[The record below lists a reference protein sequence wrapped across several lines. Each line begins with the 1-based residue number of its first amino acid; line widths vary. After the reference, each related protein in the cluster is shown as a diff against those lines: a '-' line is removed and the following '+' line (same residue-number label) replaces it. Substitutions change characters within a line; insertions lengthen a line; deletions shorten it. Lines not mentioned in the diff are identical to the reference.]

1 MTTYNHE
8 RYITTA
14 IQSVLDQT
22 FRDFELVIVNDGSTD
37 GTGERIRRFGDQRIV
52 YLPQQNQGPSLATN
66 NAILA
71 SRGRYVALTSGDDV
85 SYPRRLQR
93 QIDAVAESS
102 CNVIFSWFDFIDDAG
117 RVIPGHFGDGRFD
130 IHNRSRAEYLRD
142 LFFKGNFLHDVTA
155 LIDRQALLEAGLY
168 DVATIQLQD
177 FDMHLK
183 LLTNHDFFVVPERLV
198 GYRMR
203 SDRMNLSKNSVRTV
217 FELCQVYRRMLDRVP
232 IELFREAF
240 KDQVRTSDFN
250 DGVELELEKAFVYL
264 SHDQRWIQS
273 LASEKLFG
281 LFQNPEV
288 RVVAKTR
295 YSLGLPQLYD
305 LYQGADGANIALVD
319 ELQRWIK
326 ELETAKDWLDEQR
339 QNWIRTAEQ
348 TAAELDATRRWIKEL
363 ETRKDWLDEQRQN
376 WMRTAEQTAAE
387 LERTRLALTETQFQ
401 LTESRRRCD
410 DALAIAARAQ
420 SGMFWKLRILGS
432 KLKRFMAGGTR

>member
-8 RYITTA
+8 RYITAA

-22 FRDFELVIVNDGSTD
+22 FGDFELVIVNDGSTD
-37 GTGERIRRFGDQRIV
+37 GTDEQVRRFDDERIV
-52 YLPQQNQGPSLATN
+52 YLLQENQGPSCATN

-85 SYPRRLQR
+85 SYPRRLQ
-93 QIDAVAESS
+93 QQLDAVTESS
-102 CNVIFSWFDFIDDAG
+102 CHVIFSWFDFIDSAG
-117 RVIPGHFGDGRFD
+117 RVIPGDFGDGRFD

-155 LIDRQALLEAGLY
+155 LIDRQALLDAGLY
-168 DVATIQLQD
+168 DVASIQSQD

-183 LLTNHDFFVVPERLV
+183 LLRDHDFFVVPERLV

-217 FELCQVYRRMLDRVP
+217 FELCQVYRRMLERVP

-240 KDQVRTSDFN
+240 KDQVRRSDFK
-250 DGVELELEKAFVYL
+250 DGVEFELEKAFVYL

-281 LFQNPEV
+281 LFQDPEV

-295 YSLGLPQLYD
+295 YSLGVPQLYEM
-305 LYQGADGANIALVD
+305 YQSADVASIALFE

-326 ELETAKDWLDEQR
+326 ELETGKDWLDEQR
-339 QNWIRTAEQ
+339 R
-348 TAAELDATRRWIKEL
+348 
-363 ETRKDWLDEQRQN
+363 N
-376 WMRTAEQTAAE
+376 WMRTAEETRAE
-387 LERTRLALTETQFQ
+387 LETARLALVETQSQ
-401 LTESRRRCD
+401 LSDSRRLCD
-410 DALAIAARAQ
+410 DALAAVARAQ
-420 SGMFWKLRILGS
+420 ASTFWKLRILGS
-432 KLKRFMAGGTR
+432 KLKRFLVGGAR

>member
-37 GTGERIRRFGDQRIV
+37 DTDERIRRFGDQRII
-52 YLPQQNQGPSLATN
+52 YLTQQNQGPSLAMNT
-66 NAILA
+66 AILA

-85 SYPRRLQR
+85 SYPHRLQR
-93 QIDAVAESS
+93 QIEAVADSS

-117 RVIPGHFGDGRFD
+117 QVIPGDFGDGRFD

-142 LFFKGNFLHDVTA
+142 LFYKGNFLHDVTA

-168 DVATIQLQD
+168 DLAATQVHD

-203 SDRMNLSKNSVRTV
+203 SDRMNLSKNSVRTI

-240 KDQVRTSDFN
+240 KDQVRTRDFK
-250 DGVELELEKAFVYL
+250 DGVEFELEKAFVYL
-264 SHDQRWIQS
+264 SHNQCWIQS
-273 LASEKLFG
+273 IASERLFR
-281 LFQNPEV
+281 LIQDPEV
-288 RVVAKTR
+288 RGVAKTR
-295 YSLGLPQLYD
+295 YSLGLPQLYE
-305 LYQGADGANIALVD
+305 LYQGADVANIALVE

-326 ELETAKDWLDEQR
+326 ELETGKDWLDEQQ
-339 QNWIRTAEQ
+339 QNWMRIAKQSAT
-348 TAAELDATRRWIKEL
+348 ELETTRRWIKEL
-363 ETRKDWLDEQRQN
+363 ETGKDWLDEQRQS
-376 WMRTAEQTAAE
+376 WMRIAEQTAAE
-387 LERTRLALTETQFQ
+387 LERTQLALTETQLQ
-401 LTESRRRCD
+401 LTESRRLCD
-410 DALAIAARAQ
+410 DALATVARAQ
-420 SGMFWKLRILGS
+420 SSTFWKLRFLGS
-432 KLKRFMAGGTR
+432 KLKRFLIGGTR